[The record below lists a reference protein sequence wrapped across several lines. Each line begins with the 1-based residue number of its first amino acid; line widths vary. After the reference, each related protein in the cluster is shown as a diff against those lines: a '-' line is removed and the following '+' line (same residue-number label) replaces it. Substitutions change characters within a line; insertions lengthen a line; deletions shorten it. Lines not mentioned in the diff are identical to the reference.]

1 MRLRRGAAQKAC
13 GSKMLYVFTGGRSDN
28 AYGCEV
34 QRLGWF
40 AAIGLLALN
49 GTSGLGFGLYW
60 RSSPQVFASI

>member
-34 QRLGWF
+34 NVWGGLLPL
-40 AAIGLLALN
+40 ALLALN